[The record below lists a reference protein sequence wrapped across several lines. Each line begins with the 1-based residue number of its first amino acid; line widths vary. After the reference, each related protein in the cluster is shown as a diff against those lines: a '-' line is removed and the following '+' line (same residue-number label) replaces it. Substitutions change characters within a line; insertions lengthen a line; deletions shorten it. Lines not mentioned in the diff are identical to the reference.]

1 MAKNLTM
8 ILVVIMLIVGFA
20 AGLVASPFIVAQ
32 NSSTNDS
39 VWANIQKTGTI
50 KVGTD
55 PSWPP
60 YEQLDNTTNKIV
72 GFEVDLTNAVAA
84 QLGLNVEWQSV
95 SFDNIITS
103 VKQNKL
109 DMGVSGFSITA
120 DRLKEVSFTIPH
132 STTRAQ
138 IIMLQSTIDSKHITT
153 LNGLADLKTLGLIV
167 GTQSGTTEQ
176 DELQTANVNI
186 RSYND
191 FASAIQD
198 MASANPSVQAVYAET
213 PITTAWISLYQ
224 SQGFPIG
231 IVFDHPYY
239 PCAFLVNKNANTFLD
254 KFNGAMAQIISTGQL
269 DELKAK
275 WHA

>member
-39 VWANIQKTGTI
+39 VWANIKKTGTI

-198 MASANPSVQAVYAET
+198 MASANPIVQAVYAET